1 MSITNVGENAEWW
14 QSMLTTLPWSIPPSF
29 SRLLGFTVSMIVP
42 DLLHVWNLGVARHV
56 LGSTLKVILREQ
68 VVFHQ
73 NNIPERLAAASES
86 LRRYAKS
93 HRLHLRI
100 KKLTRAKIGWK
111 QRKYPELA
119 CSGYDSYVVGKWLQ
133 HLLQPHSATYGDILS
148 VLWSSNKAI
157 STMYASDSWFLT
169 QSEKETVRS
178 TGEIFTKLYMK
189 LAGQAIQQHQLLWRV
204 IPKMHL
210 LSHIFRFH
218 RGVNCA
224 RFSTWMDED
233 FLKKI
238 SKVLALTSEKTA
250 QKRLLERWLL
260 SLHEHMKK
268 NLAD

>member
-14 QSMLTTLPWSIPPSF
+14 QSIMLTTLPWS
-29 SRLLGFTVSMIVP
+29 
-42 DLLHVWNLGVARHV
+42 
-56 LGSTLKVILREQ
+56 LREQ
-68 VVFHQ
+68 IVFHQ

-119 CSGYDSYVVGKWLQ
+119 CIGYDSYVVGKWLE
-133 HLLQPHSATYGDILS
+133 HLLHPHSGTYGDIFS

-169 QSEKETVRS
+169 RSEKETVRS
-178 TGEIFTKLYMK
+178 TGEIFTKLYLK

-204 IPKMHL
+204 IPQNT
-210 LSHIFRFH
+210 F
-218 RGVNCA
+218 
-224 RFSTWMDED
+224 T
-233 FLKKI
+233 
-238 SKVLALTSEKTA
+238 
-250 QKRLLERWLL
+250 
-260 SLHEHMKK
+260 
-268 NLAD
+268 